1 MNFKDRAMTTDD
13 VLRWVCQYCGE
24 ENELWVDLT
33 IEDKQDFIEDCETC
47 CRPNR
52 IIITQ
57 QPEEGVPVI
66 ESRHTD
72 E

>member
-1 MNFKDRAMTTDD
+1 MQTDD
-13 VLRWVCQYCGE
+13 VINWICQYCGE

-33 IEDKQDFIEDCETC
+33 IGTKQDLIEECDVC

-52 IIITQ
+52 LIITHDK
-57 QPEEGVPVI
+57 EDKEKVI
-66 ESRHTD
+66 VDSRLTD

>member
-1 MNFKDRAMTTDD
+1 MTTDD
-13 VLRWVCQYCGE
+13 VLTWICQYCSE

-33 IEDKQDFIEDCETC
+33 IEDKQDLIEDCETC

-52 IIITQ
+52 LIISQ
-57 QPEEGVPVI
+57 QEEEGIPFV
-66 ESRHTD
+66 ESRLTD

>member
-1 MNFKDRAMTTDD
+1 MTTDD
-13 VLRWVCQYCGE
+13 MLFWICQYCGE

-33 IEDKQDFIEDCETC
+33 IEDKQDLIEDCETC

-52 IIITQ
+52 VIITP

-66 ESRHTD
+66 ESRLTD